1 MESQLGFKFQPSD
14 QLIIHF
20 LKEKRLDPHFSHH
33 PIKDIGHIC
42 SLEPWDLAME
52 SKTETEDQ
60 VWYFFYEPYYKYR
73 ESNRAH
79 RKTEAGHW
87 TITSRDSK
95 IEARNG
101 LTGTKKFLTFYRRS
115 PCSKAAAKTDW
126 IMHEYHVKDDP
137 SYEKEFVLCR
147 IQRKRNKRRK
157 DGISTI
163 DEGEPS
169 EQLVSPPQQSPSHSI
184 SNGYHS
190 EQNTHTIPQPQLQ
203 NHRSISFPTVQNTI
217 YQSIRND
224 TPTQLSVS
232 NHSIS
237 KRDHNGENIPANQ
250 PLPQNHSKE
259 TTLKYPP
266 QPPNHNSISYL
277 GNRVEQNMYPL
288 TNNLVIPNYPPT
300 QQPQSD
306 YNMISHFGNPIKENS
321 LTNPQL
327 PPNSNLD
334 SQLPPGHHSVT
345 HDFAGNNFHEERL
358 PFREIKSFGGYN
370 RPNDASSSAVQTP
383 ISQEQE
389 LNYSNSSIG
398 NCDISDC
405 QIFSDE
411 QVNNL
416 INSLRALLDENS
428 REETG
433 KTLTPTLTH
442 QRLMAKL

>member
-1 MESQLGFKFQPSD
+1 M
-14 QLIIHF
+14 
-20 LKEKRLDPHFSHH
+20 
-33 PIKDIGHIC
+33 
-42 SLEPWDLAME
+42 
-52 SKTETEDQ
+52 
-60 VWYFFYEPYYKYR
+60 
-73 ESNRAH
+73 
-79 RKTEAGHW
+79 
-87 TITSRDSK
+87 
-95 IEARNG
+95 
-101 LTGTKKFLTFYRRS
+101 
-115 PCSKAAAKTDW
+115 
-126 IMHEYHVKDDP
+126 
-137 SYEKEFVLCR
+137 CR

-237 KRDHNGENIPANQ
+237 KRDHNGENIPTNQ

-259 TTLKYPP
+259 TTFKYPP

-300 QQPQSD
+300 QQPQPD

-428 REETG
+428 CEETG

>member
-224 TPTQLSVS
+224 TPTQLS
-232 NHSIS
+232 
-237 KRDHNGENIPANQ
+237 
-250 PLPQNHSKE
+250 
-259 TTLKYPP
+259 
-266 QPPNHNSISYL
+266 
-277 GNRVEQNMYPL
+277 
-288 TNNLVIPNYPPT
+288 
-300 QQPQSD
+300 
-306 YNMISHFGNPIKENS
+306 
-321 LTNPQL
+321 
-327 PPNSNLD
+327 
-334 SQLPPGHHSVT
+334 LPPGHHSVT

-398 NCDISDC
+398 TCDISDC

-411 QVNNL
+411 QTDGK
-416 INSLRALLDENS
+416 ALAYAEDSSDTNTAYNDAWIKEKLENF
-428 REETG
+428 
-433 KTLTPTLTH
+433 
-442 QRLMAKL
+442 A

>member
-20 LKEKRLDPHFSHH
+20 LKEKRLDPHFAHH

-87 TITSRDSK
+87 TITSRDSQ

-115 PCSKAAAKTDW
+115 SCSKAAAKTDW
-126 IMHEYHVKDDP
+126 VMHEYHVKDDP
-137 SYEKEFVLCR
+137 SYEREFVFCR

-157 DGISTI
+157 DGISTT
-163 DEGEPS
+163 DEGESS
-169 EQLVSPPQQSPSHSI
+169 EQLVSPPQQSPSDHSI

-203 NHRSISFPTVQNTI
+203 NHNSSSFPTVQNTI
-217 YQSIRND
+217 YQSITND
-224 TPTQLSVS
+224 TPTRLS
-232 NHSIS
+232 
-237 KRDHNGENIPANQ
+237 
-250 PLPQNHSKE
+250 
-259 TTLKYPP
+259 
-266 QPPNHNSISYL
+266 
-277 GNRVEQNMYPL
+277 
-288 TNNLVIPNYPPT
+288 
-300 QQPQSD
+300 
-306 YNMISHFGNPIKENS
+306 
-321 LTNPQL
+321 
-327 PPNSNLD
+327 
-334 SQLPPGHHSVT
+334 LPPGHHSVT
-345 HDFAGNNFHEERL
+345 HNFAGN
-358 PFREIKSFGGYN
+358 N

-389 LNYSNSSIG
+389 LNYSNSSIDD
-398 NCDISDC
+398 CDISDC

-416 INSLRALLDENS
+416 IHSLRALLDENS